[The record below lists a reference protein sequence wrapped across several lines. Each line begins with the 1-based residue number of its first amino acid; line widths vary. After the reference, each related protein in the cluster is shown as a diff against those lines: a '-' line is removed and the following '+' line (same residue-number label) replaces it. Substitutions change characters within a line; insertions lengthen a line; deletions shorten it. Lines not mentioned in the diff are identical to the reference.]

1 MRNGHMRDGSA
12 NVLRACLAGVMLLAG
27 CGDRKPATPAAG
39 DAAVPAAREAAAPV
53 APTPAAVRTESAG
66 QLPPVDPL
74 TGITVDGG
82 RVKVFSPQG
91 WARAPRSSDYVIR
104 YVPKPQQSHPTV
116 TVFAGDPPGGIASVT
131 GENHAAFVA
140 ALAERLTDDASRGPL
155 LKPPAA
161 IELGSHRGATWVT
174 GGEAKVSGLTQP
186 VERGGVAVV
195 VGGRLYTVEA
205 EAPKGRVD
213 AASRAAARAV
223 AAAIEAVQA
232 EPAVEPAVAPEPETA
247 AEPEPQ

>member
-1 MRNGHMRDGSA
+1 ML
-12 NVLRACLAGVMLLAG
+12 VRACLAGALLLAG
-27 CGDRKPATPAAG
+27 CGDKKSATPAAG
-39 DAAVPAAREAAAPV
+39 DAAAPARESAPP
-53 APTPAAVRTESAG
+53 ATPKPVAVRTESAG

-82 RVKVFSPQG
+82 RVKIFSPQG
-91 WARAPRSSDYVIR
+91 WARAPRSSDYLIR
-104 YVPKPQQSHPTV
+104 YVPKPQQTHPAV

-131 GENHAAFVA
+131 AENHTAFVA
-140 ALAERLTDDASRGPL
+140 TLADALADAGRGPL

-205 EAPKGRVD
+205 EAPKGRID

-232 EPAVEPAVAPEPETA
+232 EPAVEPAVAPEPEPA

>member
-1 MRNGHMRDGSA
+1 L
-12 NVLRACLAGVMLLAG
+12 VVCACVAGVLLLAG

-39 DAAVPAAREAAAPV
+39 DAAAPAARKAAPA

-82 RVKVFSPQG
+82 RVKIFSPQG
-91 WARAPRSSDYVIR
+91 WARAPRSSDYLIR
-104 YVPKPQQSHPTV
+104 YVPKPQQTHPAV

-131 GENHAAFVA
+131 AENHTAFVA
-140 ALAERLTDDASRGPL
+140 ALADALADAGRGPL

-205 EAPKGRVD
+205 EAPKGRID

-232 EPAVEPAVAPEPETA
+232 EPAVEPAVAPEPEPA